1 MLKPVMNKEM
11 PLRLCQAIGRVK
23 VGEGIMRPEGDPIK
37 TSGFL
42 PTHFV
47 CRDQLELTFSL
58 ILQSSI

>member
-37 TSGFL
+37 NIGISPDTLRMSGS
-42 PTHFV
+42 T
-47 CRDQLELTFSL
+47 
-58 ILQSSI
+58 